1 MTLAATSNSLLAS
14 PADHPGEPTPGE
26 ARLTLVIMLVCIG
39 YQALLCLLNT
49 LIMPMS
55 RTLIG
60 ASELLILLACIP
72 LLAKRLLP
80 GTIVLGCLIG
90 GTLCWLALV
99 NNQFNAKAFRDLLI
113 PLMFFWMGCN
123 LGSLAL
129 ADRVLKAAI
138 AMVTILGLCELF
150 WLDTYT
156 RVFDIFSYYVNT
168 GNLQP
173 ITDYVRDSKLQL
185 NGTRPDGIG
194 RTFLPEL
201 LGSHRVSSVFLEP
214 VTLGNFAVLCAAWG
228 LSKPWSQKRSMFFFL
243 GAAALLMVLSDSR
256 FAMAA
261 LSLML
266 IFRLLAHGGLLYLAA
281 LAPFIALSGLLYLGS
296 VANGP
301 VFEMSDDDFHGRLE
315 FSGKVLLDFDLPS
328 LLGVSRGLI
337 YADVGYAHLFSTYSL
352 PLCLLLWACFWLLPT
367 RDETSS
373 RFRAL
378 AAIYLSLLLC
388 ISGFSLFALKSAA
401 LLWFLLGSSLQR
413 PAPVHSSARFHQP
426 IAGGQH
432 DQRQLLQG

>member
-1 MTLAATSNSLLAS
+1 MTQAAAPASSLVS
-14 PADHPGEPTPGE
+14 PPGPLREPTRWD
-26 ARLTLVIMLVCIG
+26 ARLAIVIMLVCVG

-90 GTLCWLALV
+90 GTLCLLALV
-99 NNQFNAKAFRDLLI
+99 NNQLNTKAFRDLLI
-113 PLMFFWMGCN
+113 PLLFFWVGCN
-123 LGSLAL
+123 LGNLAL

-138 AMVTILGLCELF
+138 VMVAALGFCELL
-150 WLDTYT
+150 WLDAYT

-185 NGTRPDGIG
+185 NGTRPEGIG
-194 RTFLPEL
+194 RTFLPDL

-228 LSKPWSQKRSMFFFL
+228 LGKPWSQRRSMFFFL
-243 GAAALLMVLSDSR
+243 GAAGLLMVLSDSR

-266 IFRLLAHGGLLYLAA
+266 VFRLLAQGRLLYLAA
-281 LAPFIALSGLLYLGS
+281 LAPFVALAGLLYLG
-296 VANGP
+296 AQATGP
-301 VFEMSDDDFHGRLE
+301 VFEMSGDDFHGRLE
-315 FSGKVLLDFDLPS
+315 FSGKVLLDFDLPN
-328 LLGVSRGLI
+328 LLGVSRGI
-337 YADVGYAHLFSTYSL
+337 VYADAGYAHLFSTYSL
-352 PLCLLLWACFWLLPT
+352 PLCLLLWACFWLLPMG
-367 RDETSS
+367 DETSR

-378 AAIYLSLLLC
+378 VAIYLSLLLC
-388 ISGFSLFALKSAA
+388 ISGFSLFSLKSSA

-413 PAPVHSSARFHQP
+413 PAPSHTAVAHPALFHQP
-426 IAGGQH
+426 ITGGRH
-432 DQRQLLQG
+432 G

>member
-1 MTLAATSNSLLAS
+1 MPLTVASGPLLLSPVEQNRARPGWETRLVIAVMLAS
-14 PADHPGEPTPGE
+14 
-26 ARLTLVIMLVCIG
+26 IG

-49 LIMPMS
+49 LVMPMS
-55 RTLIG
+55 RALIG
-60 ASELLILLACIP
+60 TSELLILLACTP

-80 GTIVLGCLIG
+80 GTIILCCLIC
-90 GTLCWLALV
+90 GTLCLLALV
-99 NNQFNAKAFRDLLI
+99 NNQFNAKSFRDLLI
-113 PLMFFWMGCN
+113 PLLFFWVGCN
-123 LGSLAL
+123 LGNLDL
-129 ADRVLKAAI
+129 ADRILKAAI
-138 AMVTILGLCELF
+138 GMVTVVGLCELF
-150 WLDTYT
+150 WLDSYT

-185 NGTRPDGIG
+185 NGTRPEGIG
-194 RTFLPEL
+194 RTFLPGL

-228 LSKPWSQKRSMFFFL
+228 LSKPWQQKRSMFFFL
-243 GAAALLMVLSDSR
+243 GAAGVLMVLSDSR

-266 IFRLLAHGGLLYLAA
+266 AFRLLAQGGLLYLAA
-281 LAPFIALSGLLYLGS
+281 FAPFIALSGLLYLG
-296 VANGP
+296 ALAEGP
-301 VFEMSDDDFHGRLE
+301 VFEMSSDDFHGRLE

-367 RDETSS
+367 RDETGS

-388 ISGFSLFALKSAA
+388 ISGFSLFALKSSA
-401 LLWFLLGSSLQR
+401 LLWFLIGSSLQQ
-413 PAPVHSSARFHQP
+413 PAFSPSPTRFSQKT
-426 IAGGQH
+426 IGGRH
-432 DQRQLLQG
+432 D